1 MKVQVGGGFVAV
13 APAVTADGEALRRR
27 ATLRPRTRALV
38 VLHEGEDVNGRLVQA
53 VSRLR
58 SEPVIARAESGEA
71 LPDPATFRLA
81 VLVGSAS
88 FADALASGQ
97 LASEV
102 EWIRQ
107 ADAAGTAVFG
117 IGHGARALAYAFGGT
132 IDAAPEPHRGWTLVE
147 TTVPHRIAAGPW
159 LAWQHD
165 VITLPDGA
173 EVLAG
178 NRAAGVRIG
187 PRRRRVRSRGDGEC
201 GPAVGARS
209 GIGIGIG
216 CVAVNRRAQA
226 GRRRRRGSEPSPHR
240 GVRRGGLTSSSRGG
254 RAVLGGLPPDTLS
267 RSCTP
272 TLPG

>member
-13 APAVTADGEALRRR
+13 APAITADGEALRRR

-38 VLHEGEDVNGRLVQA
+38 VLHEGEDVNGRLVQS

-58 SEPVIARAESGEA
+58 SEPVIARAQSGEA

-117 IGHGARALAYAFGGT
+117 IGHGARALAYAFGGA
-132 IDAAPEPHRGWTLVE
+132 IDPAPDPHRGWTLVE

-178 NRAAGVRIG
+178 NRLGPQAFRIG
-187 PRRRRVRSRGDGEC
+187 HHVGVQFHPEATVNAIRRWARGSASDSGAWPLIDVLQPDPGAAEVRSRRLIEGFAA
-201 GPAVGARS
+201 AV
-209 GIGIGIG
+209 
-216 CVAVNRRAQA
+216 
-226 GRRRRRGSEPSPHR
+226 
-240 GVRRGGLTSSSRGG
+240 
-254 RAVLGGLPPDTLS
+254 
-267 RSCTP
+267 
-272 TLPG
+272 